1 MISSRTVVVAGLG
14 WLVLAIA
21 AGGAGLVRTLRPPAV
36 PLVLFGLTAVVL
48 VTGWRHAGLRAW
60 LAAIDE
66 RWLVAL
72 HLTRFVGFY
81 FLYLYGRGELPYAF
95 AVPGGWGDI
104 AVASLAAALLL
115 WGPPRDVRRRWA
127 YVAWNA
133 LGLADILFVVATAA
147 RLGLQ
152 NPASM
157 AALLR
162 LPLSL
167 LPTFLVPLII
177 ASHVVL
183 GVRLGR
189 RDAGGAIRADRAAAD
204 RSDARPRR

>member
-1 MISSRTVVVAGLG
+1 MASSRTVVIAGLG
-14 WLVLAIA
+14 WLVAAIV
-21 AGGAGLVRTLRPPAV
+21 AGGAGLMRAV
-36 PLVLFGLTAVVL
+36 PPRAVPAVLFGLAAVVL
-48 VTGWRHAGLRAW
+48 ATGWRHAGFRAW
-60 LAAIDE
+60 LAAVDE

-81 FLYLYGRGELPYAF
+81 FLYLHARGELPYAF

-115 WGPPRDVRRRWA
+115 WGAPRDRRRRQA
-127 YVAWNA
+127 YVVWNV
-133 LGLADILFVVATAA
+133 LGLVDILFVVATAA
-147 RLGLQ
+147 RLVLADPQ
-152 NPASM
+152 SM
-157 AALLR
+157 AALTR

-183 GVRLGR
+183 GVRLVRG
-189 RDAGGAIRADRAAAD
+189 DRAAAG
-204 RSDARPRR
+204 RSGAPPRR

>member
-1 MISSRTVVVAGLG
+1 VTSSRTVVVALLG
-14 WLVLAIA
+14 WLLVAVL
-21 AGGAGLVRTLRPPAV
+21 AGGAGLVRMLPTPALPP
-36 PLVLFGLTAVVL
+36 VLFGLTAVVL

-60 LAAIDE
+60 LAAVDE

-81 FLYLYGRGELPYAF
+81 FLYLHGRGELPYAF

-104 AVASLAAALLL
+104 AVGTLAGALLL
-115 WGPPRDVRRRWA
+115 WGPPRDVWRRWA
-127 YVAWNA
+127 YRAWNV

-147 RLGLQ
+147 RLGLADPQ
-152 NPASM
+152 SM

-183 GVRLGR
+183 GVRL
-189 RDAGGAIRADRAAAD
+189 ALRADRAAGD
-204 RSDARPRR
+204 RSGAPPRR